1 MTIKDYNSRKTPEY
15 YDSMFLDGYTPE
27 EILSA
32 RRKEMR
38 DSLLGED
45 EETEIIFRG
54 EIRK

>member
-1 MTIKDYNSRKTPEY
+1 MTIKDYNSRKTSEY

-45 EETEIIFRG
+45 DETEIIFRG